1 MMPFSGEGQVREL
14 LRAWDWSGFP
24 LGDPPAWPG
33 SLKMALQLMLDS
45 HQPACLAWGPG
56 LHIFYNDSYIQLL
69 GGKHPAALMRP
80 LWEVWQEVEQVLK
93 PAVEQALKGEPCFQE
108 NMPYQ
113 ILRNGNLEDIR
124 FTFSLLPIRGDD
136 GEVAGVLSLV
146 TETTDQV
153 EAELCQRFLLAL
165 SDRLRPLEAPDEITA
180 VACEMLGRQLNAS
193 RVFYC
198 EVDDQRR
205 TFFIRKDWV
214 RDGFTSVAGET
225 RRLDDFGPEVIKAL
239 SAAEPVIVT
248 DVTLDP
254 RTAAHAEAYRGVGLR
269 AYLVIPLIKSG
280 RLISLLSVHSDV
292 PRRWRGLDRHL
303 AQELIERT
311 WAAAE
316 NADAQAELR
325 QAVARLREGDAHKDE
340 FLAMLAHE
348 LRNPLAPIRSAAE
361 LLQRAQL
368 DEARVRKISEII
380 GRQVDHITSLVNDLL
395 DVSRVTR
402 GLVELENMPVD
413 MARIVRD
420 AVEQVQ
426 PLIESKNHHLELQL
440 SPDAAMVM
448 GDEKRLVQ
456 VVANLLNNAA
466 KYTRQGGHILVK
478 TEARDAQVLLS
489 VRDDGIGIA
498 PELAVRVFD
507 LFTQAKRTSDRSGG
521 GLGLGLALVKSIVE
535 LHGGSVTCA
544 SEGLGRGSLF
554 TVSLPQLPLQAGQ
567 PQPPQAAL
575 LTREPGH
582 CLKVMIV
589 DDNADAAQM
598 LGLFLQASGHQ
609 VMVENGA
616 RQALERSRV
625 ERPDA
630 CLLDIGLPGIDGLE
644 LARLLRQ
651 QPETRHAVL
660 IAITGY
666 GQDHDREAALAGDFD
681 HYFVK
686 PVDTRQLEALLAG
699 IRSRSAP
706 AKSDASEDS
715 LGARRPHQEQGFK
728 PLPAAPGPVLPD
740 TI

>member
-1 MMPFSGEGQVREL
+1 MRPFSGQGQVRRL
-14 LRAWDWSGFP
+14 LREKDWSGFP
-24 LGDPPAWPG
+24 LGCPQTWSAP
-33 SLKMALQLMLDS
+33 LKTALQFMLDS
-45 HQPACLAWGPG
+45 PQPACLSWGPE
-56 LHIFYNDSYIQLL
+56 LYFFYNDSYIQLL
-69 GGKHPAALMRP
+69 GDKHPAALMRP
-80 LWEVWQEVEQVLK
+80 LWEVWPEVEQALK
-93 PAVEQALKGEPCFQE
+93 PAIEQALKGEPSFQE

-113 ILRNGNLEDIR
+113 ILRNGNLEDIWL
-124 FTFSLLPIRGDD
+124 TFSMLPIRDDD
-136 GEVAGVLSLV
+136 GEVAGILGLV
-146 TETTDQV
+146 SETTDQMQT
-153 EAELCQRFLLAL
+153 ELCQRFLLAL
-165 SDRLRPLEAPDEITA
+165 ADRLRPLDAPDEITA
-180 VACEMLGRQLNAS
+180 IASEMLGRHLKAS

-214 RDGFTSVAGET
+214 RDGFASVAGET
-225 RRLDDFGPEVIKAL
+225 RRLDDFGPEVINTLYAG
-239 SAAEPVIVT
+239 EPVIVT
-248 DVTLDP
+248 DVALDP
-254 RTAAHAEAYRGVGLR
+254 RTAAHAEAYRGIGLR

-292 PRRWRGLDRHL
+292 PRRWRRLDMHL

-311 WAAAE
+311 WAAAQ
-316 NADAQAELR
+316 NAVAQAELR
-325 QAVARLREGDAHKDE
+325 QAVTRLREEDAHKDE

-368 DEARVRKISEII
+368 DEAHVRKISEII
-380 GRQVDHITSLVNDLL
+380 GRQVDHITSLVDDLL

-426 PLIESKNHHLELQL
+426 PLIESKNHHLALQL

-489 VRDDGIGIA
+489 VKDDGIGIA
-498 PELAVRVFD
+498 PELVVRVFE
-507 LFTQAKRTSDRSGG
+507 LFAQAERTSDRSGG

-554 TVSLPQLPLQAGQ
+554 TVSLPKLPLQAGQ
-567 PQPPQAAL
+567 LQPPQAAVL
-575 LTREPGH
+575 AREPGH
-582 CLKVMIV
+582 RLKVMVV

-598 LGLFLQASGHQ
+598 LGLFLEASGQQ
-609 VMVENGA
+609 VTVEHGA

-625 ERPDA
+625 ELPDA
-630 CLLDIGLPGIDGLE
+630 CLLDIGLPGMDGIE
-644 LARLLRQ
+644 LAHLLRQ
-651 QPETRHAVL
+651 QPETSHAVL

-666 GQDHDREAALAGDFD
+666 GQDHDWEAALAGDFD

-686 PVDTRQLEALLAG
+686 PVDTRKLEALLAG
-699 IRSRSAP
+699 IRGRSAP
-706 AKSDASEDS
+706 ASKFSPS
-715 LGARRPHQEQGFK
+715 
-728 PLPAAPGPVLPD
+728 
-740 TI
+740 

>member
-1 MMPFSGEGQVREL
+1 MRPFSGEGQMRRL
-14 LRAWDWSGFP
+14 LRETDWSGFP
-24 LGDPPAWPG
+24 LGCPQTWSGP
-33 SLKMALQLMLDS
+33 LKMALQLMLDS
-45 HQPACLAWGPG
+45 PQPACLSWGPE
-56 LHIFYNDSYIQLL
+56 LHFFYNDSYLPLL
-69 GGKHPAALMRP
+69 GEKHPAALRRS
-80 LWEVWQEVEQVLK
+80 LWEVWPEVEQALK
-93 PAVEQALKGEPCFQE
+93 PAVEQALKGEPSFQE
-108 NMPYQ
+108 NMPCQ
-113 ILRNGNLEDIR
+113 ILRNGNLEDIWL
-124 FTFSLLPIRGDD
+124 TFSLLPVRGDD
-136 GEVAGVLSLV
+136 GEVAGILGQV

-153 EAELCQRFLLAL
+153 ETALCQRFLLAL
-165 SDRLRPLEAPDEITA
+165 SDRLRPLDAPDEITA
-180 VACEMLGRQLNAS
+180 VASEMLGRQLNAS

-214 RDGFTSVAGET
+214 RDGFSSVAGET
-225 RRLDDFGPEVIKAL
+225 RRLDDFGPEVINNLYAG
-239 SAAEPVIVT
+239 EPVIVT

-254 RTAAHAEAYRGVGLR
+254 RTAAHAEAYRAVNLR

-280 RLISLLSVHSDV
+280 RLISVLSVHSDE
-292 PRRWRGLDRHL
+292 PRRWRQLDRYL

-311 WAAAE
+311 WACAK

-325 QAVARLREGDAHKDE
+325 QAIARLREEDAHKDE

-368 DEARVRKISEII
+368 DETRVRKISEII
-380 GRQVDHITSLVNDLL
+380 GRQVDHITSLVDDLL

-402 GLVELENMPVD
+402 GLVELEKMPVD

-426 PLIESKNHHLELQL
+426 PLIESKNHCLELQL
-440 SPDAAMVM
+440 SLDALMVM

-507 LFTQAKRTSDRSGG
+507 LFAQAERTSDRSGG

-554 TVSLPQLPLQAGQ
+554 TVSLPKLPLQAGQ
-567 PQPPQAAL
+567 LQPPQAAL
-575 LTREPGH
+575 AEEPGDR
-582 CLKVMIV
+582 LKVMVV

-598 LGLFLQASGHQ
+598 LGLFLEASGQQ
-609 VMVENGA
+609 VTVEHGA

-625 ERPDA
+625 ELPDA
-630 CLLDIGLPGIDGLE
+630 CLLDIGLPDIDGLE
-644 LARLLRQ
+644 LAHLLRQ
-651 QPETRHAVL
+651 QPETSHAVL

-666 GQDHDREAALAGDFD
+666 GQAHDREMALAGGFD

-686 PVDTRQLEALLAG
+686 PVDTRKLQALLAG
-699 IRSRSAP
+699 IHSRSML
-706 AKSDASEDS
+706 AS
-715 LGARRPHQEQGFK
+715 K
-728 PLPAAPGPVLPD
+728 
-740 TI
+740 